1 LKSERKCVFL
11 FLALLAACR
20 QDMHDQ
26 PRFEPLEGSTFFADG
41 RSSRPRVPG
50 TVARGEREY
59 DSHFEEGRVNGELA
73 STFPMEVT
81 REVVERGRER
91 YDVFCAA
98 CHDRAGTGRGIVVER
113 GLKQPSSLHIER
125 LRKAPPG
132 YVFDVIT
139 RGFGAMY
146 DMADRI
152 PPADRWA
159 ITAYVR
165 VLQRSQNATIA
176 DVSGP
181 EKARLLA
188 EAGK

>member
-1 LKSERKCVFL
+1 
-11 FLALLAACR
+11 
-20 QDMHDQ
+20 MHDQ
-26 PRFEPLEGSTFFADG
+26 PRLEPLEASKLFADG
-41 RSSRPRVPG
+41 RSARPRVPG

-59 DSHFEEGRVNGELA
+59 DSHFLEGRVNGELA

-81 REVVERGRER
+81 REVLERGRER
-91 YDVFCAA
+91 YDVFCSA

-139 RGFGAMY
+139 RGFGAMF
-146 DMADRI
+146 DLADRV

-165 VLQRSQNATIA
+165 ALQRSQNGTLA
-176 DVSGP
+176 DVP
-181 EKARLLA
+181 EATRARLLA
-188 EAGK
+188 EARK